1 MDKRA
6 PPILHLLVGI
16 INGAGKTTFYYSQI
30 KPRARV
36 AFVNADEIQED
47 ALAA

>member
-6 PPILHLLVGI
+6 PPILHLLVG

-36 AFVNADEIQED
+36 AFVNADEIQKMR
-47 ALAA
+47 